1 MEYPKRKA
9 NRLKDYDYSQNGLY
23 FVTVCTYERQCLFEK
38 SIVGND
44 LCVVPSDITQN
55 IIIEKWLSKL
65 ENKFGIT
72 IEKYVIMP
80 DHIHFILFIDAMKT
94 CENDN
99 MQEVQL
105 ESVIPTFTE
114 LNGLNS
120 TWLLKLKTKAMKF
133 FAIRRINQWRLL
145 SIS

>member
-1 MEYPKRKA
+1 MVFSKDLKPLTAKNTKIPQKNEATKIFNTLFSDFAFEIEVIIYFIISLDSFAINPK
-9 NRLKDYDYSQNGLY
+9 
-23 FVTVCTYERQCLFEK
+23 TERDVVK
-38 SIVGND
+38 SD
-44 LCVVPSDITQN
+44 
-55 IIIEKWLSKL
+55 
-65 ENKFGIT
+65 
-72 IEKYVIMP
+72 
-80 DHIHFILFIDAMKT
+80 FILFIDAMKT
-94 CENDN
+94 CENDK

>member
-1 MEYPKRKA
+1 MFANFAINPK
-9 NRLKDYDYSQNGLY
+9 
-23 FVTVCTYERQCLFEK
+23 TERDVVK
-38 SIVGND
+38 SD
-44 LCVVPSDITQN
+44 
-55 IIIEKWLSKL
+55 
-65 ENKFGIT
+65 
-72 IEKYVIMP
+72 
-80 DHIHFILFIDAMKT
+80 FILFIDAMKT

-114 LNGLNS
+114 LNGLN
-120 TWLLKLKTKAMKF
+120 TKAMKF

>member
-80 DHIHFILFIDAMKT
+80 DHIHFILFIDAERHTGRSLPDMVQWFKT
-94 CENDN
+94 RPQMN
-99 MQEVQL
+99 
-105 ESVIPTFTE
+105 I
-114 LNGLNS
+114 
-120 TWLLKLKTKAMKF
+120 
-133 FAIRRINQWRLL
+133 
-145 SIS
+145 